1 MTTTA
6 NETHPIETT
15 PNGVRGIIQ
24 ATVPVSDLARS
35 AAFYRD
41 LLGMTYIREFGDG
54 DQVTGCALADWD
66 ARYLIALRRRD
77 SLAGGEADLRGEHPI
92 IVEAESAAAADRLR
106 SRATA
111 RGIPS
116 TSGAHADGTWIEF
129 LDPDGIAI
137 RVVHTATA
145 TESFFGVTFGAN
157 GEPTFYNTPRVT
169 LPTDTNSQDMSNS
182 R

>member
-1 MTTTA
+1 MTTTTRK
-6 NETHPIETT
+6 NHPIETT

-24 ATVPVSDLARS
+24 TTVPVSDLARS

-41 LLGMTYIREFGDG
+41 LLGMTYIREFGDD

-77 SLAGGEADLRGEHPI
+77 SLAAGEADLRGEHPI
-92 IVEAESAAAADRLR
+92 IVEAESPDAAERLR
-106 SRATA
+106 ARATA
-111 RGIPS
+111 LGIPS

-137 RVVHTATA
+137 RVVHSTTATD
-145 TESFFGVTFGAN
+145 TFFGVAFGAN
-157 GEPTFYNTPRVT
+157 GEPTFYNTPRLT
-169 LPTDTNSQDMSNS
+169 LPAQPHDQALRNS